1 MGKKGFVISSR
12 DPLGAQ
18 KIASVNP
25 SWYYNWGL
33 VPLAGLTIP
42 FVPMSWGARSM
53 PAAGFDA
60 PVLLG
65 FNEPDR
71 ADQSNLTFG
80 DAEVLWPSLYAQGR
94 RLGSPATAE
103 NCSKLGSWL
112 DQFAKGGA
120 QFDFVCVHWYAPPNV
135 DSFLK
140 QIDAV
145 YMKYKLPI
153 WITEFA
159 VADWAGKYPG
169 GYPVEQVKAFMTAA
183 CAGLEARSYVERYSW
198 KTRSTSDA
206 ALGTSALFN
215 DDGSLTELGLIY
227 SKI

>member
-53 PAAGFDA
+53 PAGGFDA

-71 ADQSNLTFG
+71 SDQSNLTFS

-169 GYPVEQVKAFMTAA
+169 GYPVDQVKAFMTAA